1 MPSDEYSTAPGV
13 LMMAVTVGEN
23 GSLERKRT
31 SALWLLGTAVFL
43 IWIKQKLY
51 NVVISMHLISA
62 LAWNEHAIYTD

>member
-1 MPSDEYSTAPGV
+1 
-13 LMMAVTVGEN
+13 MMAVTVGEN

-51 NVVISMHLISA
+51 NVVISMHLMSA
-62 LAWNEHAIYTD
+62 IGGKADIVFLGLNVCF